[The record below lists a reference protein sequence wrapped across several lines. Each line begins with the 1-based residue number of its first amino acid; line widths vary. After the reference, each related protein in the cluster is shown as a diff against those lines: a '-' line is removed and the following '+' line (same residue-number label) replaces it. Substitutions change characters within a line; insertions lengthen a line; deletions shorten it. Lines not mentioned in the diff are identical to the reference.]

1 MDSNAM
7 TTLLG
12 DIYSIKEEE
21 YWKACQYTLKSPYE
35 LKTNEERGTASNDDE
50 DGSEDRSDSS
60 SDNNSS
66 NSGHDDDDSSTNNN
80 DNSSRSYDSPYS
92 GDGWGKPPSDREDE
106 NANLFCE
113 EYDSDVDYY
122 DQDIEDDAKANR
134 WSYTDGDQ

>member
-21 YWKACQYTLKSPYE
+21 YWKACQYTLKSRYE
-35 LKTNEERGTASNDDE
+35 LKTNEEGGTASNDDK

-92 GDGWGKPPSDREDE
+92 GDDWGKPPSDREDE